1 MTIRDRSLKAASC
14 HNLSDHARQC
24 CVMALPEA
32 GAHTRREKRRSCW
45 WYRSDQR
52 MITAGS
58 MGDFQSEGFQKF
70 GLSWHWPWKWVGGW
84 PLLCLVTY
92 VWDYCGG
99 NLDDTHRQR
108 GSSSSTMCRHH
119 ALISFWRNVTIFCHR
134 LYHGFFFPEVTS
146 ESPWSPFHHSWN
158 CHQQVGLSLMLVVTT
173 L

>member
-70 GLSWHWPWKWVGGW
+70 WLSWCWPWKWVGAM
-84 PLLCLVTY
+84 PLVCLVTY
-92 VWDYCGG
+92 VWDHCRG
-99 NLDDTHRQR
+99 NLDSTLRQR
-108 GSSSSTMCRHH
+108 ELIFDNVPPSCANIVSTQRHH
-119 ALISFWRNVTIFCHR
+119 LLSPALSWSLLSGGH
-134 LYHGFFFPEVTS
+134 P